1 MVIDYNNVKLVI
13 AGVGFSDILNL
24 VESIKESYPGFDFLG
39 FVDDKEEIQGKLVF
53 GYPVIGN
60 FEWLR
65 GKQLHVFNSVAKNM
79 VIREKATHKIMT
91 YDQDFALLV
100 HPSIN
105 TRRSELGKDVAIFEN
120 VFLGPNSSIGSHTIV
135 HAGSMI
141 AHDVKIGENC
151 FIAPGAQLLGGV
163 TVGNNVFIGSNAVC
177 LPKSK
182 IEDGATI
189 GAASVISGIVQ
200 EGTTML
206 GVPARKMFSLNRN

>member
-1 MVIDYNNVKLVI
+1 MIDYNNVRLVI

-24 VESIKESYPGFDFLG
+24 VESIKNSFPGFDFLG
-39 FVDDKEEIQGKLVF
+39 FVDDKEEIQGKLIF
-53 GYPVIGN
+53 GYPVVGK

-65 GKQLHVFNSVAKNM
+65 GKQIHVFNSVAKTM
-79 VIREKATHKIMT
+79 AIREKATQKIMT
-91 YDQDFALLV
+91 YELDFVQLI

-105 TRRSELGKDVAIFEN
+105 TCRTELGKDIAIFEN

-163 TVGNNVFIGSNAVC
+163 TVGNSVFIGSNAVC

-189 GAASVISGIVQ
+189 GAASVISGMVE
-200 EGTTML
+200 EGTTMF
-206 GVPARKMFSLNRN
+206 GVPARKIFSLKRNK